1 MKKMNQIPNAMTGV
15 IVLYVLLAASTLA
28 AQPPLPAGS
37 DVPDMEQQ
45 ILELLAHPE
54 HSQGEMAGHMTAT
67 TALLQTRLTLT
78 NQAFNHDYIGCPGWA
93 CFEYTDGQSRT
104 STSTT
109 AWMQAVPENDYI
121 IKVKLEGLE
130 ANTTYY
136 YRLLYSV
143 DRETW
148 RTGHWCEFKTLP
160 GEDASD
166 ELSFVV
172 VTGMNY
178 ERFYYSPGRK
188 YLGIDKYNGFPAA
201 EQVLMLQPDF
211 FVGTGD
217 NVYYDS
223 PAMPIGEG
231 IDEKSIRNYYHL
243 QFSQPRMVELF
254 SNVGS
259 YWEKDDHD
267 YRWNDCDTVDGGRKP
282 SHELGIRMFREQLP
296 VVDPGNPDEVTYK
309 TYRASRELQFW
320 LVENRDYRSPNNMP
334 DGPDKS
340 IWGREQKEWL
350 MRTLKES
357 DAVFKVLISPDP
369 MIGPDDSYK
378 RDNQVNHEGFRHE
391 GQEFFQWLRE
401 EGFGNNEFMIICG
414 DRHWQYHA
422 IDPTGYSEFST
433 GAFVDANARLGRN
446 PGDPESTDPGAEILQ
461 PFTSPVASGGFLHV
475 RVDPEGSP
483 WDTPRITFEFFNEK
497 GEILYSTF
505 KDVPA
510 EQADRIR

>member
-1 MKKMNQIPNAMTGV
+1 MNQIPNAMTGV
-15 IVLYVLLAASTLA
+15 ILLHALLTASYIA
-28 AQPPLPAGS
+28 AQPTLPAGS
-37 DVPDMEQQ
+37 DIPDMKQH

-54 HSQGEMAGHMTAT
+54 HSQGEMAGHMTTT
-67 TALLQTRLTLT
+67 TAILQTRLTLT

-104 STSTT
+104 NTLRT
-109 AWMQAVPENDYI
+109 AWTQAVPENDYF
-121 IKVKLEGLE
+121 IKVKLEGLK

-136 YRLLYSV
+136 YRLLYSA

-148 RTGHWCEFKTLP
+148 RTGHWCSFKTLQ
-160 GEDASD
+160 GKDASD
-166 ELSFVV
+166 GLSFVV

-267 YRWNDCDTVDGGRKP
+267 YRWNDSDTVDGGRKP
-282 SHELGIRMFREQLP
+282 SHQLGIRMFKEQLP

-320 LVENRDYRSPNNMP
+320 LVENRDYRSPNNMQ

-357 DAVFKVLISPDP
+357 DAVFKILISPDP

-378 RDNQVNHEGFRHE
+378 RDNHVDPDGFRHE
-391 GQEFFQWLRE
+391 GQEFFQWLKQ
-401 EGFGNNEFMIICG
+401 EGFGINEFMIICG

-422 IDPTGYSEFST
+422 IDPSGYSEFST
-433 GAFVDANARLGRN
+433 GAFVDANSRLGRN
-446 PGDPESTDPGAEILQ
+446 PGDPESTDPGAEIVQ
-461 PFTSPVASGGFLHV
+461 PFTSPIASGGFLYV
-475 RVDPEGSP
+475 KVDPEGNP
-483 WDTPRITFEFFNEK
+483 WGTPRITFEFFNEK

-505 KDVPA
+505 KDSPA
-510 EQADRIR
+510 K